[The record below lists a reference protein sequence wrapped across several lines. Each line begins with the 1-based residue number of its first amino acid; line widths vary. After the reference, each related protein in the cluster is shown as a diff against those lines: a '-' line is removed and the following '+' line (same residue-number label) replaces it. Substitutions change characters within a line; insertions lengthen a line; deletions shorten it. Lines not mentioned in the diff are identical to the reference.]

1 MIGGLI
7 KSTDYAGSQ
16 KEIFNMGSGKL
27 ASLKQILK
35 IIGKIS
41 GKDIKLQY
49 LSDKKENKGW
59 VITNQQKIQSKLNWE
74 PKVSLENGLIET
86 YKYFDN
92 S

>member
-7 KSTDYAGSQ
+7 KSTDYAGRQ
-16 KEIFNMGSGKL
+16 REIFNMGSGKL
-27 ASLKQILK
+27 VSLNQIIK

-74 PKVSLENGLIET
+74 PKVSLENGLTET